1 MFAKSYRKTLL
12 ESSIA
17 FFLATFC
24 IAFFFSHLQ
33 ADWLITGIIMA
44 VLYFIVITICTARI
58 IKPLPVA
65 AVMILIPIIP
75 LAALI
80 FIVSFIHLLQLF

>member
-1 MFAKSYRKTLL
+1 MFVKSYRKTLL

-17 FFLATFC
+17 FFLATLC
-24 IAFFFSHLQ
+24 IAYFFSHLQ
-33 ADWLITGIIMA
+33 TNWLITGIIMA
-44 VLYFIVITICTARI
+44 VLYLIVITICTARI